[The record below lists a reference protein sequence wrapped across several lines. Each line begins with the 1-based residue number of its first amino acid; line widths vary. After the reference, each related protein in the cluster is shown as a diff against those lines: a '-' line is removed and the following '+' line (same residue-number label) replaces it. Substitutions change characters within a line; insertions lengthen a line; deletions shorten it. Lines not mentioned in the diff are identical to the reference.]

1 MSEKTETKKEE
12 IIVDTDHWKDE
23 EWLEENA
30 ELLKALAHPSRLKI
44 IGFLSSGKKCV
55 KHIWEALD
63 LPQPNVSQHL
73 SVLRNKGILGYKRE
87 GSIVCYYI
95 KNKKALKIYKLLVEE
110 E

>member
-1 MSEKTETKKEE
+1 MSGKTEEKKDEV
-12 IIVDTDHWKDE
+12 IVDTDHWKDE

>member
-1 MSEKTETKKEE
+1 MEKEKQIKEE
-12 IIVDTDHWKDE
+12 IVDTDHWKDE
-23 EWLEENA
+23 EWLDDNA

>member
-1 MSEKTETKKEE
+1 MARKKVSPEEFIDSE
-12 IIVDTDHWKDE
+12 HWKDE

-44 IGFLSSGKKCV
+44 IGFLSSGKQCV

-95 KNKKALKIYKLLVEE
+95 KNKKALDIYKLLIEE
-110 E
+110 D

>member
-1 MSEKTETKKEE
+1 MGKEKQITEE
-12 IIVDTDHWKDE
+12 IVDTDHWKDE
-23 EWLEENA
+23 EWLDDNA

-95 KNKKALKIYKLLVEE
+95 KNKKALKIYKLLIEE

>member
-1 MSEKTETKKEE
+1 MTKKQATQEE
-12 IIVDTDHWKDE
+12 IIDSNLWQDE

>member
-1 MSEKTETKKEE
+1 MEKEKQITEE
-12 IIVDTDHWKDE
+12 IVDTDHWKDE
-23 EWLEENA
+23 EWLDDNA

>member
-1 MSEKTETKKEE
+1 MSGKTEEKKDEE
-12 IIVDTDHWKDE
+12 IVDTDHWKDE

>member
-1 MSEKTETKKEE
+1 MEKGKQITGE
-12 IIVDTDHWKDE
+12 IVDTDHWKDE
-23 EWLEENA
+23 EWLDDNA
-30 ELLKALAHPSRLKI
+30 ELLKALAHPGRLKI

-55 KHIWEALD
+55 KHIWGALD

>member
-1 MSEKTETKKEE
+1 MENGKQIKEE
-12 IIVDTDHWKDE
+12 IVDTKHWKDE
-23 EWLEENA
+23 EWLDDNA

>member
-1 MSEKTETKKEE
+1 MAKKNIIQEE
-12 IIVDTDHWKDE
+12 IIESNLWQDE

-95 KNKKALKIYKLLVEE
+95 KNKTALKIYKLLVEE